1 MKKKSS
7 KAYKRN
13 IMTLNFDFVSV
24 FINCITHQVRKTS
37 SSRKLFKCQREIS
50 HDYSYKQ
57 I

>member
-37 SSRKLFKCQREIS
+37 SSRKLIKCQREIS